1 MSAPTMQDRI
11 IRIQQDLQA
20 LGRLFPLGIAPDQK
34 KRLDFYIKSELK
46 ELEKADFKSLS
57 VTDQTDFVLL
67 KHYLSSRV
75 RRSDIEARLDEKTA
89 SLRPFSKT
97 VFELEKSRRGLEVID
112 GKKTAE
118 QLKSIFDS
126 IAETKKKVEGG
137 IKMDRT
143 VAFRGSK
150 VLEEMKRWLERWF
163 RYYEGYDPM
172 FTWWAAE
179 PYKKVSA
186 GLDELNNLVREKL
199 VGIKAGDKDTI
210 VGAPIGRDGLLAELE
225 SEMITYTPEELLK
238 IAEKEFAWCDA
249 EVVKSSREMGFG
261 DNWKKAQ
268 EKVKG
273 MYVEPGK
280 QTALIKDLALEAIAF
295 VKSKD
300 LVTVPPLAE
309 ETWRME
315 MMSPERQK
323 VSPFFL
329 GGETIIVSYPTN
341 TMDHEAKMMSMRGN
355 NIHFSR
361 ATVQHELIPGH
372 HLQMFM
378 TARYKPHRQMFSTP
392 FWIEGWALY
401 WEMVLWNKGFPTS
414 PENRIGMLFWR
425 MHRCARII
433 FSLKFHLGEMTPQQ
447 CIDFLVERVGHE
459 RATAEGEVRRSF
471 NGDYPP
477 LYQAA
482 YMLGGLQIR
491 GLREELVETGKMS
504 EKGFHDR
511 ILQENQMPIE
521 FLRSVLRGE
530 SPDPSLKPSWRF
542 YPGL

>member
-1 MSAPTMQDRI
+1 MQSRI
-11 IRIQQDLQA
+11 THVQEDLQA
-20 LGRLFPLGIAPDQK
+20 LSRLFPLGIVPDAKARMDAYVDGQ
-34 KRLDFYIKSELK
+34 LK
-46 ELEKADFKSLS
+46 ELASVKFKDLT
-57 VTDQTDFVLL
+57 VEDQTDFVLL
-67 KHYLSSRV
+67 KYYLTSKQ
-75 RRSDIEARLDEKTA
+75 RRSKILQGLDKKTE
-89 SLRPFSKT
+89 SLRPFSAM
-97 VFELEKSRRGLEVID
+97 VFELEKQRRSLEVID
-112 GKKTAE
+112 GKVTAE
-118 QLKSIFDS
+118 RLKALGDA
-126 IAETKKKVEGG
+126 IAAAKKKVEAGVK
-137 IKMDRT
+137 IDRT
-143 VAFRGSK
+143 LAYRATKS
-150 VLEEMKRWLERWF
+150 LDDMKRWLDRWF

-179 PYKKVSA
+179 PFKKVSTA
-186 GLDELNNLVREKL
+186 LDEYTNLVREKL
-199 VGIKAGDKDTI
+199 VGTKAGDKDTI
-210 VGAPIGRDGLLAELE
+210 IGSPIGRDGLLAELDT
-225 SEMITYTPEELLK
+225 EMITYSPEELMK

-249 EVVKSSREMGFG
+249 EMLKASREMGFG
-261 DNWKKAQ
+261 EDWRKAL

-280 QTALIKDLALEAIAF
+280 QTKLIKDLALEAIDF
-295 VKSKD
+295 VKAKD
-300 LVTVPPLAE
+300 LVTVPALAE

-323 VSPFFL
+323 VNPFFL

-341 TMDHEAKMMSMRGN
+341 TMDHDAKMMSMRGN
-355 NIHFSR
+355 NVHFAR

-378 TARYKPHRQMFSTP
+378 TSRYKPYRQLFSTP

-401 WEMVLWNKGFPTS
+401 WEMLLWQKGFPTS
-414 PENRIGMLFWR
+414 PENRVGMLFWR

-447 CIDFLVERVGHE
+447 CIDFLVDRVGHE

-491 GLREELVETGKMS
+491 ALRQELVDTGKMTD
-504 EKGFHDR
+504 KAFHDK
-511 ILQENQMPIE
+511 ILQENEMPIE
-521 FLRSVLRGE
+521 FLRSVLKGE
-530 SPDPSLKPSWRF
+530 SPDPALKPTWRF

>member
-1 MSAPTMQDRI
+1 MQDRI
-11 IRIQQDLQA
+11 TRIQEDLQA
-20 LGRLFPLGIAPDQK
+20 LSRLFPLNIVPDHK
-34 KRLDFYIKSELK
+34 ARIDGYLKTELG
-46 ELEKADFKSLS
+46 ELEKTDFKSLS
-57 VTDQTDFVLL
+57 LSDQTDFVLL
-67 KHYLSSRV
+67 KHYLSSRL
-75 RRSDIEARLDEKTA
+75 RRSIIQARLDEKTV
-89 SLRPFSKT
+89 SLRPFSAT
-97 VFELEKSRRGLEVID
+97 VFELEKLRRGLGVID
-112 GKKTAE
+112 GKYTAE
-118 QLKSIFDS
+118 QLKLISES
-126 IAETKKKVEGG
+126 IAATKKKVEAGM
-137 IKMDRT
+137 KLDRT
-143 VAFRGSK
+143 VAYRGSRII
-150 VLEEMKRWLERWF
+150 EEMKRWLDRWY

-172 FTWWAAE
+172 FTWWVAE
-179 PYKKVSA
+179 PFKKVGT
-186 GLDELNNLVREKL
+186 GLDELSNSIKEKL
-199 VGIKAGDKDTI
+199 VGIKPGDKDAI
-210 VGAPIGRDGLLAELE
+210 VGAPIGREGLVAELE
-225 SEMITYTPEELLK
+225 SEMIAYNPDELLK

-249 EVVKSSREMGFG
+249 EMLKASKELGCG
-261 DNWKKAQ
+261 DDWKKAL

-295 VKSKD
+295 VKNKD

-378 TARYKPHRQMFSTP
+378 TARHKPYRQLFSTP

-401 WEMVLWNKGFPTS
+401 WEMVLWNKGFPMS

-433 FSLKFHLGEMTPQQ
+433 FSLKFHLGEMSPQQ
-447 CIDFLVERVGHE
+447 CIDFLVDRVGHE

-491 GLREELVETGKMS
+491 GLRQELVDSGKMT
-504 EKGFHDR
+504 EKAFHDQ
-511 ILQENQMPIE
+511 ILHENEMPIE

-530 SPDPSLKPSWRF
+530 SPDPAIKPKWRF